1 MTFPPGTGRTGDDS
15 TRDRKDETMPTV
27 TPHLWF
33 DKGGEA
39 AADYYC
45 SIFPD
50 SRVLER
56 QKFENTPSGTVESV
70 LFEVA
75 GQRVM
80 ILAAG
85 PEFRLNEAFSFFVSC
100 GTQEEVDE
108 YWDTLVSDGG
118 EEGPCG
124 WLKDRYGVSWQI
136 IPKLLDELLQ
146 DEDRERADRVMQAM
160 LGMKKIDCAG
170 LRAAYEGGVAA

>member
-1 MTFPPGTGRTGDDS
+1 
-15 TRDRKDETMPTV
+15 MPTV

-33 DKGGEA
+33 EKDAEEA
-39 AADYYC
+39 AQFYC
-45 SIFPD
+45 SLFRD
-50 SRVLER
+50 SRIVER
-56 QKFENTPSGTVESV
+56 HRYENTPSGTVTSV
-70 LFEVA
+70 LFEIA

-100 GTQEEVDE
+100 ETQEEVDE
-108 YWDTLVSDGG
+108 YWEKLTAEGG

-124 WLKDRYGVSWQI
+124 WCKDKYGVSWQI
-136 IPKLLDELLQ
+136 VPKLLDELLA

-160 LGMKKIDCAG
+160 LGMKKIDCDG
-170 LRAAYEGGVAA
+170 LRAAYEGGVPA

>member
-1 MTFPPGTGRTGDDS
+1 
-15 TRDRKDETMPTV
+15 MPTI

-33 DKGGEA
+33 EKDAHEA
-39 AADYYC
+39 ATFYC
-45 SIFPD
+45 SIFPS
-50 SRVLER
+50 SRIVEER
-56 QKFENTPSGTVESV
+56 TFDNTPSGTVTSV
-70 LFEVA
+70 VFEIE

-100 GTQEEVDE
+100 ETQEEVDE
-108 YWDTLVSDGG
+108 YWEKLIADGG

-124 WLKDRYGVSWQI
+124 WLKDKYGVSWQI

-146 DEDRERADRVMQAM
+146 DEDRGRADRVMQAM
-160 LGMKKIDCAG
+160 LGMKKIDCDG
-170 LRAAYEGGVAA
+170 LRAAYEGGVPA